1 MKAGKSFSM
10 PPLRIVPPTL
20 EGQTESSKTLKEWLD
35 TEETVRGLCFNRH
48 EEEDIDCSYRSITN
62 CTFSHIRFD
71 RCKLKSTHFTD
82 VRFENCDLSNLSFAE
97 SSLFRV
103 EFISCKLL
111 GTNLPECI
119 LSHIILKECNA
130 RYLNLCMSKITQARF
145 SACDLQ
151 SSDLSSCKFSSIA
164 FEKCNLR
171 ESEFSHT
178 PLRSID
184 LSQSDIEGIR
194 ANLSDLRG
202 AIVNTRQALDLTA
215 LMGLKITNT
224 DWNSGE

>member
-1 MKAGKSFSM
+1 M
-10 PPLRIVPPTL
+10 
-20 EGQTESSKTLKEWLD
+20 
-35 TEETVRGLCFNRH
+35 
-48 EEEDIDCSYRSITN
+48 
-62 CTFSHIRFD
+62 
-71 RCKLKSTHFTD
+71 
-82 VRFENCDLSNLSFAE
+82 
-97 SSLFRV
+97 
-103 EFISCKLL
+103 
-111 GTNLPECI
+111 
-119 LSHIILKECNA
+119 A
-130 RYLNLCMSKITQARF
+130 RYRRDRPRTLFQPTRRRGHRLLLSKHHQLHLQPHPVRPLQAEIHPLHGCPFRKLRSVEPLLCRKFPLPGRVHILQAAWHQPAGMHTEPHHPERVQRPLPQPLYEQITQARF

-215 LMGLKITNT
+215 LMGLKITYT

>member
-1 MKAGKSFSM
+1 
-10 PPLRIVPPTL
+10 
-20 EGQTESSKTLKEWLD
+20 
-35 TEETVRGLCFNRH
+35 
-48 EEEDIDCSYRSITN
+48 
-62 CTFSHIRFD
+62 
-71 RCKLKSTHFTD
+71 
-82 VRFENCDLSNLSFAE
+82 
-97 SSLFRV
+97 
-103 EFISCKLL
+103 
-111 GTNLPECI
+111 ECI
-119 LSHIILKECNA
+119 LSHITLKECNA

-145 SACDLQ
+145 TACDLQ